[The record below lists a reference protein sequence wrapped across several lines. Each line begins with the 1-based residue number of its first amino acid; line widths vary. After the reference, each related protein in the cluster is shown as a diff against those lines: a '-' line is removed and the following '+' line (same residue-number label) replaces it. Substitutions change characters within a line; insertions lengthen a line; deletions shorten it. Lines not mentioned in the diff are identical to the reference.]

1 MDPPYLLQ
9 PISAHTDRAD
19 GPSRLQQYS
28 WPPVLGSE
36 PYTQPPNTLSHY
48 AEPYFR
54 ASESDISS
62 QSFYTAPSGYLRA
75 SDFSSQSYY
84 SVLSYLRPSDV
95 SSQSYYSAD
104 SSLSYP
110 TTNSA
115 STWSSNISFPYSI
128 TSINSRKSRK
138 NVLYPRRA
146 HPLPVAAPSEHFS
159 ISHDTLIQQIQFLCV
174 TLLPQTETRLVSAGI
189 VLIQSSGLHGDIS
202 QPMPSPIDEET
213 RYCSELFIAL
223 AHEVLLKDA
232 TGAGELE
239 GPCKLLHAYIIS
251 PLSSL
256 SFPKIPKSDETSL
269 QLASGAELQW
279 FSEVLFALLSVFN
292 AFKRTLNAIKIKPE
306 ISNNGA
312 VQHHRTTLLDISE
325 STGLTMN
332 QYRKKLDQDLAQIR
346 EQLNRLE
353 LSEGAHLSA
362 MSLISLYES
371 PQSISTIEEGPE
383 AEGEGGSSNGRT
395 QSHSDSGRR
404 SLPRRVLRHPIPPSV
419 GRRE

>member
-1 MDPPYLLQ
+1 MP
-9 PISAHTDRAD
+9 
-19 GPSRLQQYS
+19 
-28 WPPVLGSE
+28 
-36 PYTQPPNTLSHY
+36 
-48 AEPYFR
+48 
-54 ASESDISS
+54 
-62 QSFYTAPSGYLRA
+62 
-75 SDFSSQSYY
+75 
-84 SVLSYLRPSDV
+84 
-95 SSQSYYSAD
+95 
-104 SSLSYP
+104 
-110 TTNSA
+110 
-115 STWSSNISFPYSI
+115 
-128 TSINSRKSRK
+128 
-138 NVLYPRRA
+138 
-146 HPLPVAAPSEHFS
+146 
-159 ISHDTLIQQIQFLCV
+159 
-174 TLLPQTETRLVSAGI
+174 AGR

-239 GPCKLLHAYIIS
+239 GPCKLLHATFEYIIS
-251 PLSSL
+251 SLGSL

-279 FSEVLFALLSVFN
+279 FSEVLFALLSVFK
-292 AFKRTLNAIKIKPE
+292 AFKRTLNTIKIKPE
-306 ISNNGA
+306 FSNSEA
-312 VQHHRTTLLDISE
+312 VQHHRTTLLDLSE

-371 PQSISTIEEGPE
+371 PQPISTIEEGPE

-395 QSHSDSGRR
+395 QSHSDSGKR
-404 SLPRRVLRHPIPPSV
+404 SLPRRIWRHLIPPSV
-419 GRRE
+419 GRREL